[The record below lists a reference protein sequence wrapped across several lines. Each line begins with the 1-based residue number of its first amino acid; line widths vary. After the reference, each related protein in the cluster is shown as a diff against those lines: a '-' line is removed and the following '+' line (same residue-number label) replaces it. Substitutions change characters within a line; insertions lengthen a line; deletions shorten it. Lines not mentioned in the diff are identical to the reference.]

1 MGTYARILSRV
12 TLDTRQFQQ
21 GLTQVQRQARTA
33 VSRMQDI
40 GSRLSNSITLPS
52 VIGGGLALNAY
63 KEYDSLTRALSTQ
76 ETTAAG
82 LAKRLEEL
90 RQIAKQP
97 GIGFQEAIQG
107 DVRLRAV
114 GISAGQSAKILKE
127 FANAIAQTG
136 GGAQELNSVTVQL
149 GQMAAKGKVFA
160 QDLKPIIEA
169 APIVGKALS
178 EMFGTVDSESIQKSL
193 NAAGKGSREFIDDLL
208 AKLQQMPRVSGGF
221 KNATEN
227 MKDALFQF
235 GASIGA
241 SIDKSFNLTDRLGV
255 LSEKII
261 TLGKDFQSLP
271 AALQKFIIGTGAA
284 TAAAGPLLSVVGA
297 ISNIFIGNGNLASGA
312 RIFKSLGSEIIKNR
326 GAIAGW
332 AAALLIG
339 VNVIRD
345 IVKESGAWLAEFKE
359 LYNSSRTFRAL
370 IDATGKTISQLGNA
384 FKLFGNLAGVAAGGV
399 VQLFRDLK
407 NLVIEVFGGNA
418 DWGRKRF
425 VELESSLKDL
435 TLTIYQATGAY
446 ISFVNA
452 GKAVTTDDINKGMFK
467 LGQSVYGGSIALR
480 DLQGVT
486 SKIAPEIQNLGKKT
500 GETGNALSKYEE
512 ILLKLKTAQAGID
525 TKASLFGDDAFVLK
539 QSALKSALE
548 DILSLEGG
556 VTKYKAKIAELGAE
570 LRVVEGIIA
579 NNEAT
584 KKRTE
589 YMQEIKDVVDGMSY
603 TQENL
608 NKKTSLYNDILN
620 SAIKTLGPANSAI
633 LRLRDIINQNSQA
646 LVVNVAGWKGLISDN
661 GQVTEWVNN
670 VGDSFKSL
678 NERLKDK
685 ALEGMTKQFENL
697 KSSAQ
702 SFGDESRDIFDVIG
716 KSIGIG
722 NNRLQEF
729 ASTMSYAIGSIGA
742 ISSQLFENRRAQL
755 DNYYERERAYIESSK
770 LTEEAKASA
779 LLRLEEQVS
788 KKKRRI
794 AHDEA
799 KAQKRRAIFEATL
812 GAANAIIN
820 ALKLGPIAGP
830 IAAAFIGGLALAQI
844 GSIASAPLPALAG
857 GGLAYGPTTAI
868 VGDNRN
874 AASDPEVIA
883 PLSKL
888 QNMLNGGEKHI
899 VVTGAIKGQ
908 DILLSNRYGADT
920 ASRYRA

>member
-1 MGTYARILSRV
+1 MSAEYFNSLGGFSAGLPEVPVIDANGNVITNVLTNGNVFANVVYATYYKFANGQPFSGGGNSTPGGNNTQLQYNNNGTFAGIPNVTWNGNILSLGNV
-12 TLDTRQFQQ
+12 TALSIGGGIDGYFLQTD
-21 GLTQVQRQARTA
+21 GAGNLTWAAGGNGGSGNPGGSNTQVQFNDAGIFGGDVDFKKDKYKELETA
-33 VSRMQDI
+33 LRNIRAKAVNAWDAINGRLTSSDI
-40 GSRLSNSITLPS
+40 KENIEKLKSS
-52 VIGGGLALNAY
+52 VGKGNEALNTL
-63 KEYDSLTRALSTQ
+63 KGTMGSLIP
-76 ETTAAG
+76 ET
-82 LAKRLEEL
+82 
-90 RQIAKQP
+90 
-97 GIGFQEAIQG
+97 
-107 DVRLRAV
+107 
-114 GISAGQSAKILKE
+114 
-127 FANAIAQTG
+127 
-136 GGAQELNSVTVQL
+136 
-149 GQMAAKGKVFA
+149 
-160 QDLKPIIEA
+160 
-169 APIVGKALS
+169 
-178 EMFGTVDSESIQKSL
+178 
-193 NAAGKGSREFIDDLL
+193 
-208 AKLQQMPRVSGGF
+208 
-221 KNATEN
+221 
-227 MKDALFQF
+227 
-235 GASIGA
+235 
-241 SIDKSFNLTDRLGV
+241 
-255 LSEKII
+255 
-261 TLGKDFQSLP
+261 
-271 AALQKFIIGTGAA
+271 
-284 TAAAGPLLSVVGA
+284 
-297 ISNIFIGNGNLASGA
+297 
-312 RIFKSLGSEIIKNR
+312 
-326 GAIAGW
+326 
-332 AAALLIG
+332 
-339 VNVIRD
+339 
-345 IVKESGAWLAEFKE
+345 
-359 LYNSSRTFRAL
+359 
-370 IDATGKTISQLGNA
+370 
-384 FKLFGNLAGVAAGGV
+384 
-399 VQLFRDLK
+399 
-407 NLVIEVFGGNA
+407 
-418 DWGRKRF
+418 KRF
-425 VELESSLKDL
+425 
-435 TLTIYQATGAY
+435 
-446 ISFVNA
+446 
-452 GKAVTTDDINKGMFK
+452 
-467 LGQSVYGGSIALR
+467 GQ
-480 DLQGVT
+480 
-486 SKIAPEIQNLGKKT
+486 
-500 GETGNALSKYEE
+500 ETGNALSKYQE

-525 TKASLFGDDAFVLK
+525 TKSSLFGDDAFVLK
-539 QSALKSALE
+539 QSALKSALD

-556 VTKYKAKIAELGAE
+556 VTKYKSKIAELGAE

-584 KKRTE
+584 KKRNE

-608 NKKTSLYNDILN
+608 NRKTSLYNDILN
-620 SAIKTLGPANSAI
+620 SAIKTLGPANKAI

-646 LVVNVAGWKGLISDN
+646 LTVNVAGWKGLISDN

-779 LLRLEEQVS
+779 ILRLEEQVS

>member
-178 EMFGTVDSESIQKSL
+178 EMFGTVDSESIQKTL
-193 NAAGKGSREFIDDLL
+193 NAAGKGSREFIDELL

-271 AALQKFIIGTGAA
+271 ASLQKFIIGTGAA
-284 TAAAGPLLSVVGA
+284 TAASGPLLSVLGA
-297 ISNIFIGNGNLASGA
+297 VSNIFIGNGNLAKGA
-312 RIFKSLGSEIIKNR
+312 GVFKSLAKGILANR
-326 GAIAGW
+326 VALTGW
-332 AAALLIG
+332 LAALYLG
-339 VNVIRD
+339 VTVIKD
-345 IVKESGAWLAEFKE
+345 FAKESGAWLNEFKE
-359 LYNSSRTFRAL
+359 LYNTSRVFRAL
-370 IDATGKTISQLGNA
+370 VDATVTTAKQI
-384 FKLFGNLAGVAAGGV
+384 GVAFSFATGV
-399 VQLFRDLK
+399 
-407 NLVIEVFGGNA
+407 
-418 DWGRKRF
+418 
-425 VELESSLKDL
+425 LKDL
-435 TLTIYQATGAY
+435 VDV
-446 ISFVNA
+446 ISGLFIQKLRDIKNFIIGIFGGDVDFKKDKYKELENALRSIRSKAVNA
-452 GKAVTTDDINKGMFK
+452 WDAINGRLTSSDIKENIEKLKSSVAKGNEALNTLKGTMGSLIPETKRF
-467 LGQSVYGGSIALR
+467 GQ
-480 DLQGVT
+480 
-486 SKIAPEIQNLGKKT
+486 
-500 GETGNALSKYEE
+500 ETGNALSKYEE

-525 TKASLFGDDAFVLK
+525 TKASLFGDDAFVLN